1 ASGGVRAGFTAQ
13 PAVIETQ
20 GPVRTELLL
29 RGARADGAT
38 YEVRLAAFAGL
49 PAVRLRITLTH
60 MGSAPYLPLRAMTLA
75 IPATFIAGE
84 AGILGSTRRFDRL
97 AGQPHTGRQQ
107 DAGEALLDGSGTG
120 GHADCLA
127 RARTDPAALAV

>member
-1 ASGGVRAGFTAQ
+1 TIPLPDVDASGGARAGFTAQ

-20 GPVRTELLL
+20 ALVRRELLL

-38 YEVRLAAFAGL
+38 YEVRLAAFAGV
-49 PAVRLRITLTH
+49 PAVRLRITLTY

-84 AGILGSTRRFDRL
+84 AGIVGSPRRFDRP
-97 AGQPHTGRQQ
+97 ARQPHTVRP
-107 DAGEALLDGSGTG
+107 AGS
-120 GHADCLA
+120 
-127 RARTDPAALAV
+127 